1 MSLLNI
7 NHDKNIHLIEF
18 DTKIYSQFDVARII
32 NDFKIKYIKFYLEND
47 KYILLIKIPFS
58 GYYHA

>member
-32 NDFKIKYIKFYLEND
+32 NDFKIKYIKDRE
-47 KYILLIKIPFS
+47 IE
-58 GYYHA
+58 